1 VYIKNSVIHS
11 KKRNRLTEAKARDL
25 IYVHSNLQLLD
36 KISDMNFTETT
47 VQWEQWAI
55 ADSESE
61 AEEDENNDS
70 A

>member
-1 VYIKNSVIHS
+1 MRNSA
-11 KKRNRLTEAKARDL
+11 LG
-25 IYVHSNLQLLD
+25 
-36 KISDMNFTETT
+36 TETT

-61 AEEDENNDS
+61 AEEDKSNDS

>member
-1 VYIKNSVIHS
+1 MRNSA
-11 KKRNRLTEAKARDL
+11 LGYFEAMCTLK
-25 IYVHSNLQLLD
+25 
-36 KISDMNFTETT
+36 T
-47 VQWEQWAI
+47 